1 MKGGFF
7 IPDEYWKDKS
17 LTIQEKILMAEI
29 ASFTKNGKDCF
40 LSNESIGELLG
51 VGPWRASI
59 IVSSLIRKQ
68 RVRVAGFDGKKRY
81 LALCKTQ
88 SQPLAKPK
96 GRHCEK
102 PKAAFS
108 KTQSQPL
115 AKPKDT
121 IPTDTTYHS
130 VAIIDKN
137 YNNDAK
143 DFVPPTVAQ
152 VYDYV
157 KDKGMKDPMGFAYY
171 YVKTQTAN
179 GWTRRQG
186 NKLVPVLNWKNNV
199 NQWMPNHMNH
209 VFPKPEIQQTPT
221 FAERVYGPSDLS
233 EITTLVP
240 LDVEKHIRA
249 GGWARF
255 TNNTWTK
262 I

>member
-68 RVRVAGFDGKKRY
+68 RARVAGFDGKKRY
-81 LALCKTQ
+81 LALC
-88 SQPLAKPK
+88 
-96 GRHCEK
+96 E
-102 PKAAFS
+102 
-108 KTQSQPL
+108 TQSQPL

-121 IPTDTTYHS
+121 IPTDTTYPS
-130 VAIIDKN
+130 VESTN
-137 YNNDAK
+137 RNLHNDEK
-143 DFVPPTVAQ
+143 EFVPPTVAQ

-186 NKLVPVLNWKNNV
+186 NKLVPVSNWKNNV

>member
-81 LALCKTQ
+81 LALC
-88 SQPLAKPK
+88 
-96 GRHCEK
+96 E
-102 PKAAFS
+102 
-108 KTQSQPL
+108 TQSQPL

-121 IPTDTTYHS
+121 IPTDTTYPS
-130 VAIIDKN
+130 VESTN
-137 YNNDAK
+137 RNLHNDEK

-157 KDKGMKDPMGFAYY
+157 KDKGMKDPMGFANY
-171 YVKTQTAN
+171 YVKTQTEN

-186 NKLVPVLNWKNNV
+186 NKLVPVSNWKNNV

-209 VFPKPEIQQTPT
+209 DFPKPEIQQTPT

>member
-1 MKGGFF
+1 MKRGFF
-7 IPDEYWKDKS
+7 IPADIWEDQG
-17 LTIQEKILMAEI
+17 LTLQEKVILAEI
-29 ASFTKNGKDCF
+29 VSFHKDGKECYV
-40 LSNESIGELLG
+40 SNEVFGKMICAS
-51 VGPWRASI
+51 PWTASMA
-59 IVSSLIRKQ
+59 VSSLTEKGLIKRT
-68 RVRVAGFDGKKRY
+68 GFDGKKRF
-81 LALCKTQ
+81 LALCETQ
-88 SQPLAKPK
+88 SQPCENPK
-96 GRHCEK
+96 ATRVKNKKQTCK
-102 PKAAFS
+102 KQKAAFG
-108 KTQSQPL
+108 KSQ
-115 AKPKDT
+115 DI
-121 IPTDTTYHS
+121 IPTDTTYPS
-130 VAIIDKN
+130 VESTNKN